1 MVGVQV
7 DTGRC
12 GSCNVSTQDC
22 VVGVLVDP
30 GLCGG
35 CTDSE
40 AIQNDN
46 LADQKNKSSG
56 IIWYISG
63 RLDKNNPW

>member
-1 MVGVQV
+1 
-7 DTGRC
+7 
-12 GSCNVSTQDC
+12 
-22 VVGVLVDP
+22 L
-30 GLCGG
+30 
-35 CTDSE
+35 E